1 MLARANTLHVFCGSM
16 ALRSFCDELVDA
28 GIDTPYA
35 FDEED
40 LVRVDREH
48 DDMKLLAIMDVFEMA
63 ARGKELGWKRQWCLF
78 RGPAEVLWHA
88 AFEDDGGS
96 EAVKE
101 ASLLI
106 RSKDRPV
113 SFGRCR
119 WAEIGGIAVGF
130 GQVNGHVAS
139 RSRSMRKRTEPSL
152 RAVSAHSGYDRIVRR
167 PDRPKTK
174 LERRFR

>member
-1 MLARANTLHVFCGSM
+1 MLPPGASIRHGVRQLIETCRIARRASVEFRLPFALFDAGGRRTLQQQRSRDEMLARANTLHVFCGSM

-48 DDMKLLAIMDVFEMA
+48 DGMRLLAIMDVYEMA
-63 ARGKELGWKRQWCLF
+63 ARGKELGWKRQWCPF

-106 RSKDRPV
+106 GQRIARFHSADL
-113 SFGRCR
+113 
-119 WAEIGGIAVGF
+119 GGPKLA
-130 GQVNGHVAS
+130 AS
-139 RSRSMRKRTEPSL
+139 R
-152 RAVSAHSGYDRIVRR
+152 
-167 PDRPKTK
+167 
-174 LERRFR
+174 